1 MIPRIRQLWVQPRVK
16 VGAILLVAVGVLG
29 TVRLRNQS
37 PTIPTAEV
45 IRGDFIDSLQFRA
58 EVKALKS
65 VAISA
70 PSEAG
75 DLQVIKIAADGAQV
89 KKGEAVVEFDKTR
102 TEQELAQHKSS
113 MKSAQAEIEQARAQ
127 ARLTEEEDVTAAMK
141 ARYDL
146 ETAKLEAGK
155 QEIVSKIE
163 GEEAKLKVTDS
174 EQKLREAEQKQ
185 KSDRA
190 VSKATI
196 ESKVQASQKAL
207 YDVQRAERALAQMI
221 SRAPT
226 AGTISL
232 VQLWHPDGQA
242 AFKPGDRA
250 WPGAPMAELPDMSTL
265 RVISRVD
272 ETERG
277 RLQIGQSTTVQLD
290 AIPDR
295 QFTGHISQIST
306 IATAD
311 FSGGWPFPRNFNV
324 EVALEQTD
332 SRLRPGMTAQLTIVI
347 DQVPNAISIPVQA
360 SFQTSGHTVAYVLH
374 GADFDERV
382 IELGRRSGD
391 RVLVAKGLRPGERVA
406 LKNPM
411 TKDQAQ

>member
-16 VGAILLVAVGVLG
+16 VGAILLVVLGVLG
-29 TVRLRNQS
+29 TVRLRNQP

-45 IRGDFIDSLQFRA
+45 IRGDFIDSIQFRT
-58 EVKALKS
+58 EVKALQS

-89 KKGEAVVEFDKTR
+89 KKGDSVVEFDKTR
-102 TEQELAQHKSS
+102 TEQELAQHKTS

-127 ARLTEEEDVTAAMK
+127 ARLTEEEDLTAVMK
-141 ARYDL
+141 ARYDV
-146 ETAKLEAGK
+146 ETSKLEAGK

-174 EQKLREAEQKQ
+174 EQKLREAEQKR

-226 AGTISL
+226 AGTVSL
-232 VQLWHPDGQA
+232 VQLWRGDGQA

-250 WPGAPMAELPDMSTL
+250 WPGAPIAELPDMST
-265 RVISRVD
+265 
-272 ETERG
+272 
-277 RLQIGQSTTVQLD
+277 
-290 AIPDR
+290 
-295 QFTGHISQIST
+295 
-306 IATAD
+306 
-311 FSGGWPFPRNFNV
+311 
-324 EVALEQTD
+324 
-332 SRLRPGMTAQLTIVI
+332 
-347 DQVPNAISIPVQA
+347 
-360 SFQTSGHTVAYVLH
+360 
-374 GADFDERV
+374 
-382 IELGRRSGD
+382 
-391 RVLVAKGLRPGERVA
+391 
-406 LKNPM
+406 
-411 TKDQAQ
+411 

>member
-1 MIPRIRQLWVQPRVK
+1 MIPRLRQFWAQPRVK
-16 VGAILLVAVGVLG
+16 VGAILLAVVGVLG
-29 TVRLRNQS
+29 TVRLRNQW

-65 VAISA
+65 VSIAA
-70 PSEAG
+70 PAEAG

-89 KKGEAVVEFDKTR
+89 KKGETVVEFDKTR
-102 TEQELAQHKSS
+102 TEQELAQYKSS
-113 MKSAQAEIEQARAQ
+113 MKSAQAEIEQAQAQ
-127 ARLTEEEDVTAAMK
+127 ARLTEEEDVTAVMK
-141 ARYDL
+141 ARYDV
-146 ETAKLEAGK
+146 EAAKLEASK

-190 VSKATI
+190 VAKATI

-277 RLQIGQSTTVQLD
+277 RLQTGQSATIQLD

-295 QFTGHISQIST
+295 QFTGHIKQIST

-324 EVALEQTD
+324 EVALEQAD

-374 GADFDERV
+374 GAEFDERV

-391 RVLVAKGLRPGERVA
+391 RILVTKGLRPGERVA
-406 LKNPM
+406 LKNPV
-411 TKDQAQ
+411 TKDQTQ